1 MGFNSMQLISDMEAL
16 SPDTGSTESE
26 IYQTLGLKESRKGV
40 FKIPRVLMLLS
51 SLLERTVQKNE
62 ILMEKTEIKDAV
74 TIFHGLKPP
83 PVSIRQYVDRIFKY
97 SACSPSCF
105 VVAHVY
111 VDRFLQQTDIHLT
124 SLNVHRLLI
133 TSVMIAAKFVDDAF
147 FNNGYYARVGGVS
160 TEELNR
166 LEMKFLFGID
176 FRLQVNVNT
185 FGKYCYRLE
194 KESSDGLQI
203 ERAIQACRIKES
215 WSSKDDSTTCAS
227 TIAR

>member
-1 MGFNSMQLISDMEAL
+1 MNQDSQYSLFLSYVLSESASFLTLLYELMGFNSMQLISDMEAL
-16 SPDTGSTESE
+16 SPDTGSTELE

-133 TSVMIAAKFVDDAF
+133 TSVMIAAKFVDDS
-147 FNNGYYARVGGVS
+147 RRSKHRRIEQVG
-160 TEELNR
+160 
-166 LEMKFLFGID
+166 MKFLFGID

-185 FGKYCYRLE
+185 FGKYCY
-194 KESSDGLQI
+194 
-203 ERAIQACRIKES
+203 ACRIKES
-215 WSSKDDSTTCAS
+215 WSSKEDSPLVLP
-227 TIAR
+227 R

>member
-1 MGFNSMQLISDMEAL
+1 
-16 SPDTGSTESE
+16 
-26 IYQTLGLKESRKGV
+26 
-40 FKIPRVLMLLS
+40 MLLS

-83 PVSIRQYVDRIFKY
+83 PVTIRQYVDRIFKY

-215 WSSKDDSTTCAS
+215 WSSKEDSTTCAS